1 MEQFAT
7 VLVQYEMSFSTVPGA
22 PDNQQVKQRNIQN
35 KTKYLCLNVEVSF
48 LTHQKEATPFSIYIQ
63 ELYTFQKKFCSAK

>member
-48 LTHQKEATPFSIYIQ
+48 F
-63 ELYTFQKKFCSAK
+63 